1 MRNTE
6 YFKNKKIT
14 IVGLARSGVACAN
27 LLYDL
32 GAKVSITD
40 NNDNETT
47 RHNATKLNS
56 KDIKIE
62 SGKHS
67 REFIKD
73 TDLVVVSPGVP
84 DTALPFVW
92 ANESGIQVISEIE
105 VAWVLCPA
113 TVIAV
118 TGSNG
123 KTTVTT
129 LIGKILEASA
139 RKVFVCGNIGRPFT
153 GELAKMKEDDFVSL
167 EISSFQLETIRTF
180 KPKIA
185 LILNI
190 TSNHLD
196 RYKSMQEYIQA
207 KKRIYLNQDASDYL
221 VLNSDDSILK
231 ELAKEAKARLEFFS
245 EEGEL
250 NPNQAAVLTVGSI
263 LGIEKQLCLD
273 VFADFKGIEHRM
285 EFVAEEDGVKF
296 INDSKA
302 TTVESAIWALKNI
315 LEPIIWIAGG
325 RDKGIDYRIIGNLAR
340 RKVKKAILIGEA
352 KEKIKDALKDALSVE
367 HAVTLEEAVRN
378 AYSCA
383 QPGDCILLSPMCS
396 SYDMFSDYEER
407 GRVFKKAVF
416 ELVKEKTYK

>member
-1 MRNTE
+1 MINTD
-6 YFKNKKIT
+6 YFKNKKVT

-32 GAKVSITD
+32 GVSVSITD
-40 NNDNETT
+40 NNDNQTI
-47 RHNATKLNS
+47 RQNATKLKS
-56 KDIKIE
+56 EDIKIE
-62 SGKHS
+62 LGKHS
-67 REFIKD
+67 KEFIKD
-73 TDLVVVSPGVP
+73 TNLVVVSPGVP
-84 DTALPFVW
+84 NTALPFVW
-92 ANESGIQVISEIE
+92 AKERGIPVISEIE
-105 VAWVLCPA
+105 VGWVLCPA

-123 KTTVTT
+123 KTTVTS

-153 GELAKMKEDDFVSL
+153 GELTKMKEGDFVSL

-190 TSNHLD
+190 TTNHLD

-207 KKRIYLNQDASDYL
+207 KKRIYMNQDSSDYL
-221 VLNSDDSILK
+221 VLSYNDPILK
-231 ELAKEAKARLEFFS
+231 ELSKEAKAKLKFFS

-250 NPNQAAVLTVGSI
+250 NPNQAAVLTVASI
-263 LGIEKQLCLD
+263 LAIDRQLCLN

-285 EFVAEEDGVKF
+285 EIVAEKDGVKF
-296 INDSKA
+296 INDSKS

-315 LEPIIWIAGG
+315 LEPVIWIAGG

-340 RKVKKAILIGEA
+340 KKVKKAILIGEA
-352 KEKIKDALKDALSVE
+352 KEKIKEAFKNTVSVEDALNLQE
-367 HAVTLEEAVRN
+367 AVTK
-378 AYSCA
+378 AYSSA
-383 QPGDCILLSPMCS
+383 SPGDCVLLSPMCS

-407 GRVFKKAVF
+407 GRVFKRAVL
-416 ELVKEKTYK
+416 ELIKGKT

>member
-1 MRNTE
+1 MRNRE
-6 YFKNKKIT
+6 YFKNKKVT
-14 IVGLARSGVACAN
+14 VVGLARSGVACAN

-32 GAKVSITD
+32 GANISITD
-40 NNDNETT
+40 NNDSSTLRKNLTDL
-47 RHNATKLNS
+47 KS

-62 SGKHS
+62 LGQHS
-67 REFIKD
+67 KEFIKNK
-73 TDLVVVSPGVP
+73 DLVVVSPGVP
-84 DTALPFVW
+84 DSALPFAW
-92 ANESGIQVISEIE
+92 AEELGIPVISEIE

-129 LIGKILEASA
+129 LIGKILEKKGE
-139 RKVFVCGNIGRPFT
+139 RVFVCGNIGRPFT
-153 GELAKMKEDDFVSL
+153 GELHKMKEGDFVSL

-190 TSNHLD
+190 TTNHLD
-196 RYKSMQEYIQA
+196 RYGSMQEYIQA
-207 KKRIYLNQDASDYL
+207 KKRIYSNQDASDYL
-221 VLNSDDSILK
+221 VLNYNDPILK
-231 ELAKEAKARLEFFS
+231 ELSKEAKAKVEFFS

-250 NPNQAAVLTVGSI
+250 NPNQAAVLAVGSI
-263 LGIEKQLCLD
+263 LGIEKQLCSD

-285 EFVAEEDGVKF
+285 EFVAQKGGVKF

-325 RDKGIDYRIIGNLAR
+325 RHKGIDYKIISDLAR
-340 RKVKKAILIGEA
+340 KKVKKAILIGEA
-352 KEKIKDALKDALSVE
+352 KEKIKDAFKGTLSVE
-367 HAVTLEEAVRN
+367 DAATLEEAVRN
-378 AYSCA
+378 AFSFA
-383 QPGDCILLSPMCS
+383 QPGDCVLLSPMCS

-407 GRVFKKAVF
+407 GRVFKKAV
-416 ELVKEKTYK
+416 LDLLK

>member
-6 YFKNKKIT
+6 YFKNKKVT
-14 IVGLARSGVACAN
+14 IAGLARSGVACAN

-32 GAKVSITD
+32 GANVSITD
-40 NNDNETT
+40 SNDSQIT
-47 RHNATKLNS
+47 RQNAANLNS

-62 SGKHS
+62 LGKHS

-73 TDLVVVSPGVP
+73 RDLVVVSPGVA

-92 ANESGIQVISEIE
+92 AKELGIPVLSEIE
-105 VAWVLCPA
+105 VGWILCPA

-139 RKVFVCGNIGRPFT
+139 KKVFVCGNIGRPFT
-153 GELAKMKEDDFVSL
+153 GELAKMGEGDFVSL
-167 EISSFQLETIRTF
+167 EISSFQLETIRAF

-190 TSNHLD
+190 TTNHLD

-207 KKRIYLNQDASDYL
+207 KKMIYMNQDASDYL
-221 VLNSDDSILK
+221 VLNSNDPIIR
-231 ELAKEAKARLEFFS
+231 ELSKEANAKVRFFS
-245 EEGEL
+245 EEGKF

-263 LGIEKQLCLD
+263 LGIDRHLCLD
-273 VFADFKGIEHRM
+273 VFARFKGIEHRM
-285 EFVAEEDGVKF
+285 EFVAQKESVKF
-296 INDSKA
+296 VNDSKA

-315 LEPIIWIAGG
+315 PEPIIWIAGG
-325 RDKGIDYRIIGNLAR
+325 RDKGVDYRIIAELAR
-340 RKVKKAILIGEA
+340 KKVKKAILIGEA
-352 KEKIKDALKDALSVE
+352 RGKIKDAFGDILSVE
-367 HAVTLEEAVRN
+367 DALTLEEAVKN
-378 AYSCA
+378 AYSYAC
-383 QPGDCILLSPMCS
+383 PGDCILLSPMCS
-396 SYDMFSDYEER
+396 SYDMFADYEER
-407 GRVFKKAVF
+407 GRVFKKAVL
-416 ELVKEKTYK
+416 ELLKL